1 MPASWSPPAGS
12 HEPGRRRR
20 HRVSHAV
27 IATLLRSPKA
37 RTAFRRAMPRGHA
50 RVASCRTP
58 AALERLLAGTFADAV
73 VVDPRVPGALPAL
86 DRCRAAYPGIP
97 RFAYSAFRPDEAD
110 LVASCVRRAGAHPIF
125 EGVEDA
131 VLPEL
136 ILPRTASATRLASL
150 AGAPRLLRLLDPLQ
164 ERAWL
169 AVMRQ
174 VGGRLRTT
182 DIAAELGVSR
192 EHLSRQFGAG
202 GAPNLKRVIDLARA
216 VTAADLLA
224 NPGYSVRA
232 VARILGFASASHL
245 SGAARRVAGVTAR
258 GLSGLGPAGVLGAFL
273 RGRTRSRSWGSGGAR

>member
-1 MPASWSPPAGS
+1 MTQPTI
-12 HEPGRRRR
+12 
-20 HRVSHAV
+20 V
-27 IATLLRSPKA
+27 TLLRGPAA
-37 RTAFRRAMPRGHA
+37 RTAFRRAMPRG
-50 RVASCRTP
+50 RVRVVSCRSA
-58 AALERLLAGTFADAV
+58 AALERLLAGTLADAV
-73 VVDPRVPGALPAL
+73 VVDPRVPGALGAL
-86 DRCRAAYPGIP
+86 GACRATYPGIP
-97 RFAYSAFRPDEAD
+97 RFAYSTFRPDEAE
-110 LVASCVRRAGAHPIF
+110 LLAACVRGAGAHPIV

-131 VLPEL
+131 VLADL
-136 ILPRTASATRLASL
+136 ILPRTASAVRLTML

-164 ERAWL
+164 EEAWRE
-169 AVMRQ
+169 VMRR

-232 VARILGFASASHL
+232 VARVLGFASASHL

-258 GLSGLGPAGVLGAFL
+258 GLSTLGPAGVLNAFL
-273 RGRTRSRSWGSGGAR
+273 RGRTRSRSWAAAR